1 MPKEESEIMTESEDI
16 FGPEGEKTEDTT
28 PEEDRTSS
36 EEESPEGGALAS

>member
-1 MPKEESEIMTESEDI
+1 MTESEDI
-16 FGPEGEKTEDTT
+16 FGPEMEKVEEKS